1 MREQT
6 VALLALADAIIPGGR
21 QELLKDLRPLLNA
34 DRFYTPHQIA
44 EMFGMSLS
52 TVRNW
57 STTGKLVPSIKVDN
71 GTVRYTQED
80 IDRFV
85 DNNRNNNTKTDPE

>member
-21 QELLKDLRPLLNA
+21 QELLKDLRTLINA
-34 DRFYTPHQIA
+34 DRFYTPHQVA
-44 EMFGMSLS
+44 EMFGLSLS
-52 TVRNW
+52 AVRNW
-57 STTGKLVPSIKVDN
+57 AATGKLVPSIKVDN
-71 GTVRYTQED
+71 GTVRYTQKD

-85 DNNRNNNTKTDPE
+85 ANNTKMNPE